1 MGSEIGYLAAVGA
14 GIVSFLSPC
23 VLPLVPA
30 YLSFIA
36 GTSLDELT
44 AGHNPDPQLSR
55 RVALSAVAFVAGFS
69 TVFLILGASASALHA
84 LVFEHIG
91 VLAKVAG
98 VLIVVFG
105 LHYLGVFRAIGIFG
119 FLQRDIRFHG
129 GRPPV
134 HWAGS
139 YAIGVA
145 FAFGWTPCIG
155 PILATI
161 LALAGSSDSLGFGV
175 SLLAAYS
182 LGLGLPFLAAAMA
195 LPAFLRF
202 SKGFRRHMR
211 TVERVAGVVLVATGI
226 AIYFDMLSATG
237 FYLLE
242 VFPGLGALG

>member
-1 MGSEIGYLAAVGA
+1 MGAEIGYLAAVSA

-36 GTSLDELT
+36 GTSLDELAT
-44 AGHNPDPQLSR
+44 DHPADPGLNR
-55 RVALSAVAFVAGFS
+55 RVMLAAAAFVAGFS

-84 LVFEHIG
+84 LVFEHVG

-98 VLIVVFG
+98 VLIVIFG
-105 LHYLGVFRAIGIFG
+105 LHYLGVFRALGLFA
-119 FLQRDIRFHG
+119 FLQRDVRFHG
-129 GRPPV
+129 GRPPA
-134 HWAGS
+134 HWGGS
-139 YAIGVA
+139 YAIGLA

-161 LALAGSSDSLGFGV
+161 LALAGSGDSLGFGV

-182 LGLGLPFLAAAMA
+182 LGLGIPFLAAAMA

-211 TVERVAGVVLVATGI
+211 GVERAAGVVLVLTGV
-226 AIYFDMLSATG
+226 AIFFDILSALG

-242 VFPGLGALG
+242 AFPALGNIG